1 MGRLGAV
8 LEPPWGIWSRL
19 VAVLAR
25 LRGALEAY
33 FARFGSLLARPWDV
47 LGRLGGVSGAIPRKT
62 NKNT

>member
-8 LEPPWGIWSRL
+8 LEPPWGIWGRL

-33 FARFGSLLARPWDV
+33 LARFGSLLARPWDV